1 MGKVATDLVL
11 PPAARPRMAALA
23 PCGTH
28 RYADLEDMPAS
39 RAHFCEPADLGS
51 CVRHLDIAQAVVVIP
66 DEVPPRGTTR
76 GVAVTWWRHA
86 RVASDRRGSDT
97 LCRELAGRL
106 LRIGEPAVHRDL
118 EDTAAGPAQIDLR
131 GGLGLQ
137 DRVPRRTGARFVA
150 SHSAVFDLDLHARGS
165 PGLWTPVPGW
175 QEIARSD
182 SPRRTP

>member
-1 MGKVATDLVL
+1 VK
-11 PPAARPRMAALA
+11 PPSRGRR
-23 PCGTH
+23 H
-28 RYADLEDMPAS
+28 AS
-39 RAHFCEPADLGS
+39 RCERSAEGLEHFL
-51 CVRHLDIAQAVVVIP
+51 V
-66 DEVPPRGTTR
+66 
-76 GVAVTWWRHA
+76 
-86 RVASDRRGSDT
+86 
-97 LCRELAGRL
+97 CRELAGRL

-137 DRVPRRTGARFVA
+137 DRVPRRTGARFIA